1 MESETLGL
9 QKITKPLYYQNVK
22 RKMSKKKKST
32 DFKKPKSTM
41 YKGYDNN
48 NIMEPYK
55 RTQSPVPNNNLNSSL
70 PFKLNKIS
78 LQNETDEKI
87 NLNFNNISS
96 LFGIDL
102 DNIIDFP
109 EFINEKIIDFNVYA
123 PFTKEVENDDDD
135 DINNNYEEDLSP
147 ICKYG
152 LRYINDD
159 IYINENMKNQKI
171 VLIQSFIRSYFLRK
185 KLNFNLLNRMY
196 LETKNIRKIV
206 LLQKN
211 IRSFLARLRIR
222 KKIIMKYI
230 KQRRKAAINKII
242 NKMRSYNNIL
252 KTKKLIFIKNKIEE
266 RNKYAKYIQETFR
279 NYKFYNSFKKLMK
292 EINEKY
298 FIIYPCK
305 GNKVEI
311 IIYLEENSNLIPR
324 KYTFY
329 YNKLLKCFTL
339 FINPEK
345 LYAGKYKCQFVIDD
359 IVICDKNYPYIQYK
373 NELYNI
379 ITFNTNRKK
388 KIEKRKKRKE
398 KSKNNIKNND
408 NSGENT
414 KKINYNSIL
423 AKAGKN
429 YKNNFYQEEEYNDE
443 LEDIKEEE
451 DEGKST
457 TSKDNINELRS
468 SKVSKDYI
476 DDDLD
481 FTEEDIINI
490 KRLKGNSIILTDYQK
505 LKEELMYKNPVS
517 KEEKIRRTSFKS
529 FNFNY

>member
-9 QKITKPLYYQNVK
+9 QTITKPLYYQNVK

-78 LQNETDEKI
+78 LQNESDEKI
-87 NLNFNNISS
+87 NLNFNNLTS
-96 LFGIDL
+96 LFGIDV

-109 EFINEKIIDFNVYA
+109 EFNNEKIIDFNVYT
-123 PFTKEVENDDDD
+123 PFTKEVENDD

-159 IYINENMKNQKI
+159 IYINENIKNEKI
-171 VLIQSFIRSYFLRK
+171 VLIQSYIRSYFLRK

-211 IRSFLARLRIR
+211 IRSFLRKIVLLQKNIRSFLARLRIR
-222 KKIIMKYI
+222 KKIIMNYI

-359 IVICDKNYPYIQYK
+359 IVICDKNYPYAQYK

-379 ITFNTNRKK
+379 IELKLYKNKEKK
-388 KIEKRKKRKE
+388 KIKE
-398 KSKNNIKNND
+398 KKEKNEILNKIIKNNK
-408 NSGENT
+408 NIMN
-414 KKINYNSIL
+414 KNYNIYNEEDNNH
-423 AKAGKN
+423 N
-429 YKNNFYQEEEYNDE
+429 YYKYDDE

-457 TSKDNINELRS
+457 TSKDYLKKIKE
-468 SKVSKDYI
+468 YI
-476 DDDLD
+476 DINDID
-481 FTEEDIINI
+481 FTEEDIIKI
-490 KRLKGNSIILTDYQK
+490 KKMKGNNVINSDYKK
-505 LKEELMYKNPVS
+505 LREELIDKNAIC
-517 KEEKIRRTSFKS
+517 KQDKIRKNSFKT
-529 FNFNY
+529 FKFNY

>member
-9 QKITKPLYYQNVK
+9 QTITKPLYYQNVK

-78 LQNETDEKI
+78 LQNESDEKI
-87 NLNFNNISS
+87 NLNFNNLTS
-96 LFGIDL
+96 LFGIDV

-109 EFINEKIIDFNVYA
+109 EFNNEKIIDFNVYT
-123 PFTKEVENDDDD
+123 PFTKEVENDD

-147 ICKYG
+147 
-152 LRYINDD
+152 
-159 IYINENMKNQKI
+159 
-171 VLIQSFIRSYFLRK
+171 SFIRSYLLRK

-211 IRSFLARLRIR
+211 IRSFLARLKIR
-222 KKIIMKYI
+222 KKIIMNYI
-230 KQRRKAAINKII
+230 KQRRKSAINKII

-379 ITFNTNRKK
+379 IAFNINRKK
-388 KIEKRKKRKE
+388 KFEKRKKRKE

-429 YKNNFYQEEEYNDE
+429 YKNNFYQEDEYNDE

-457 TSKDNINELRS
+457 TSKDNINELRA
-468 SKVSKDYI
+468 SKTKYYME
-476 DDDLD
+476 DDLD

-490 KRLKGNSIILTDYQK
+490 KRLKGNNIILTDYQK

>member
-9 QKITKPLYYQNVK
+9 QTITKPLYYQNVK
-22 RKMSKKKKST
+22 RKMSKKKKSS
-32 DFKKPKSTM
+32 DNKKPKSDM

-48 NIMEPYK
+48 NIMESYK
-55 RTQSPVPNNNLNSSL
+55 RPQSPVPNNNLNSSL

-78 LQNETDEKI
+78 LQNESDEKI
-87 NLNFNNISS
+87 NLNFNNLTS
-96 LFGIDL
+96 LFGIDV

-109 EFINEKIIDFNVYA
+109 EFNNEKIIDFNVYA
-123 PFTKEVENDDDD
+123 PFTKEVEDDD

-159 IYINENMKNQKI
+159 IYVNENMKNEKI

-211 IRSFLARLRIR
+211 IRCFLAKLRIR
-222 KKIIMKYI
+222 KKIIMNYI
-230 KQRRKAAINKII
+230 KQRRKTAINKII
-242 NKMRSYNNIL
+242 NKMRSYSNIL

-266 RNKYAKYIQETFR
+266 RNNYAKYIQETFR

-292 EINEKY
+292 EMNEKY

-311 IIYLEENSNLIPR
+311 IIYLEENNNLIPR

-379 ITFNTNRKK
+379 IVFNINRKK
-388 KIEKRKKRKE
+388 KVEKRKRRKE
-398 KSKNNIKNND
+398 KLKNNIKNSD
-408 NSGENT
+408 NSNENT

-429 YKNNFYQEEEYNDE
+429 YQNNFYKEEEYNDE

-468 SKVSKDYI
+468 SKINKDYI

-490 KRLKGNSIILTDYQK
+490 KRLKGNNIILTDYQK

>member
-9 QKITKPLYYQNVK
+9 QTITKPLYYQNVK

-78 LQNETDEKI
+78 LQNESDEKI
-87 NLNFNNISS
+87 NLNFNNLTS
-96 LFGIDL
+96 LFGIDI

-109 EFINEKIIDFNVYA
+109 EFNNEKIIDFNVYT
-123 PFTKEVENDDDD
+123 PFTKEVENDD

-159 IYINENMKNQKI
+159 IYINENIKNEKI
-171 VLIQSFIRSYFLRK
+171 VLIQSYIRSYFLRK

-222 KKIIMKYI
+222 KKIIMNYI
-230 KQRRKAAINKII
+230 KQRRKSAINKII

-379 ITFNTNRKK
+379 IAFNINRKK

-429 YKNNFYQEEEYNDE
+429 YKNNFYQEDEYNDE

-457 TSKDNINELRS
+457 TSKDNINELRA
-468 SKVSKDYI
+468 SKTKDYI
-476 DDDLD
+476 EDDLD

-490 KRLKGNSIILTDYQK
+490 KRLKGNNIILTDYQK

>member
-9 QKITKPLYYQNVK
+9 QKITKPLYYDNVK

-32 DFKKPKSTM
+32 DFKKPKSNM

-48 NIMEPYK
+48 NIMESYK

-78 LQNETDEKI
+78 LQNESDEKI
-87 NLNFNNISS
+87 NLNFNNLST
-96 LFGIDL
+96 LFGIDV

-109 EFINEKIIDFNVYA
+109 EFNNEKIIDFNVYA
-123 PFTKEVENDDDD
+123 PFTKEINNENDD

-159 IYINENMKNQKI
+159 IYINENMKNEKI
-171 VLIQSFIRSYFLRK
+171 VLIQSYIRSYFLRK

-196 LETKNIRKIV
+196 LETKNISKIV
-206 LLQKN
+206 LLQKH

-222 KKIIMKYI
+222 KKIIMNYI

-292 EINEKY
+292 EMNEKY
-298 FIIYPCK
+298 FIIYPFK

-311 IIYLEENSNLIPR
+311 IIYLEENNNLIPR

-359 IVICDKNYPYIQYK
+359 IVICERNYPYIQYK

-379 ITFNTNRKK
+379 ISFNINRKK
-388 KIEKRKKRKE
+388 KFEKRKKRKE
-398 KSKNNIKNND
+398 KSKNNKNID
-408 NSGENT
+408 ENT
-414 KKINYNSIL
+414 KKLNYNSIL

-429 YKNNFYQEEEYNDE
+429 YQNNFYKEEEYNDE

-468 SKVSKDYI
+468 SKAKDYI
-476 DDDLD
+476 DDELD

-490 KRLKGNSIILTDYQK
+490 KRLKGNNIILTDYQK

>member
-22 RKMSKKKKST
+22 RKTSKKKKSS
-32 DFKKPKSTM
+32 DFKKPKSSM

-48 NIMEPYK
+48 NIMESYK
-55 RTQSPVPNNNLNSSL
+55 RPQSPVPNNNLNSSL

-78 LQNETDEKI
+78 LQNDSDEKI
-87 NLNFNNISS
+87 NLNFNNLSS
-96 LFGIDL
+96 LFGIDV

-109 EFINEKIIDFNVYA
+109 EFNNEKIIDFNVYA
-123 PFTKEVENDDDD
+123 PFTKEVENDD

-159 IYINENMKNQKI
+159 IYINENMKNEKI
-171 VLIQSFIRSYFLRK
+171 VLIQSYIRSYFLRK

-196 LETKNIRKIV
+196 LETKNISKIV
-206 LLQKN
+206 LLQKH

-222 KKIIMKYI
+222 KKIIMNYI

-292 EINEKY
+292 EMNEKY
-298 FIIYPCK
+298 FIIYPFK

-311 IIYLEENSNLIPR
+311 IIYLEENNNLIPR

-359 IVICDKNYPYIQYK
+359 IVICERNYPYIQYK

-379 ITFNTNRKK
+379 ISFNINRKK
-388 KIEKRKKRKE
+388 KFEKRKKRKE
-398 KSKNNIKNND
+398 KSKNNKNID
-408 NSGENT
+408 NNNENT
-414 KKINYNSIL
+414 KKLNYNSIL

-429 YKNNFYQEEEYNDE
+429 YQNNFYKEEEYNDE

-468 SKVSKDYI
+468 SKAKDYI
-476 DDDLD
+476 DDELD

-490 KRLKGNSIILTDYQK
+490 KRLKGNNIILTDYQK

>member
-1 MESETLGL
+1 
-9 QKITKPLYYQNVK
+9 
-22 RKMSKKKKST
+22 
-32 DFKKPKSTM
+32 
-41 YKGYDNN
+41 
-48 NIMEPYK
+48 
-55 RTQSPVPNNNLNSSL
+55 
-70 PFKLNKIS
+70 
-78 LQNETDEKI
+78 
-87 NLNFNNISS
+87 
-96 LFGIDL
+96 
-102 DNIIDFP
+102 
-109 EFINEKIIDFNVYA
+109 
-123 PFTKEVENDDDD
+123 
-135 DINNNYEEDLSP
+135 
-147 ICKYG
+147 
-152 LRYINDD
+152 
-159 IYINENMKNQKI
+159 
-171 VLIQSFIRSYFLRK
+171 
-185 KLNFNLLNRMY
+185 MY
-196 LETKNIRKIV
+196 LETKNISKIV
-206 LLQKN
+206 LLQKH

-222 KKIIMKYI
+222 KKIIMNYI

-292 EINEKY
+292 EMNEKY
-298 FIIYPCK
+298 FIIYPFK

-311 IIYLEENSNLIPR
+311 IIYLEENNNLIPR

-359 IVICDKNYPYIQYK
+359 IVICERNYPYIQYK

-379 ITFNTNRKK
+379 ISFNINRKK
-388 KIEKRKKRKE
+388 KFEKRKKRKE
-398 KSKNNIKNND
+398 KSKNNKNID
-408 NSGENT
+408 NNNENT
-414 KKINYNSIL
+414 KKLNYNSIL

-429 YKNNFYQEEEYNDE
+429 YQNNFYKEEEYNDE

-468 SKVSKDYI
+468 SKAKDYI
-476 DDDLD
+476 DDELD

-490 KRLKGNSIILTDYQK
+490 KRLKGNNIILTDYQK